1 MKILLFEK
9 FGVLFQVSIRNFSVE
24 IFLVEFFGRNLDRL
38 GECSRWMWQKNPFP
52 STHMLRLIIEC
63 SHIRCKT
70 ASKFLNVCKHVE
82 AAEKNQDDPLPYPDV
97 LWILSVCKRK
107 SKEKKEWNHCDV
119 FTSYLRLCLKLWSCK
134 KYFEEKAGQSIEYAC
149 YRSKRSDKLIIKKD
163 MENHFSGLTLS
174 INLIYLL
181 LKPKLQRF
189 IASFSVY
196 FIKLSAKISTPRQEK
211 LHLWYWPIIFCKIF
225 TVFGFSW
232 RLCHTKL
239 LEKVLTLYLIAI
251 LHYQVT
257 FNSISLHI
265 PNGSVIKTV

>member
-107 SKEKKEWNHCDV
+107 SKEKKNEITV
-119 FTSYLRLCLKLWSCK
+119 TF
-134 KYFEEKAGQSIEYAC
+134 
-149 YRSKRSDKLIIKKD
+149 
-163 MENHFSGLTLS
+163 
-174 INLIYLL
+174 LL
-181 LKPKLQRF
+181 L
-189 IASFSVY
+189 ISVY
-196 FIKLSAKISTPRQEK
+196 VWNYDPVKNILRKKQANPLS
-211 LHLWYWPIIFCKIF
+211 
-225 TVFGFSW
+225 
-232 RLCHTKL
+232 
-239 LEKVLTLYLIAI
+239 TLAIEVKDLI
-251 LHYQVT
+251 
-257 FNSISLHI
+257 NW
-265 PNGSVIKTV
+265 